1 MADAAASAPD
11 AAPAPNVA
19 PPPGNPRFPLFD
31 SLRAI
36 AALTVLVAHSI
47 LQLNVQ
53 VAHPFLDFASP
64 LAAQGVAI
72 FFLISGFLLYRP
84 FLVAHRGGRP
94 VRVGDYT
101 RRRFL
106 RIVPG
111 YWLALTVVLLL
122 INHPN
127 GVTTDNWPRY
137 YGFAQIYDHA
147 SIPNGIGAAWTL
159 CVEVTFY
166 AVLPLI
172 AFLGGLLSGRDR
184 GSLRGDIALVAVL
197 GAASIFVHERLAT
210 STTDYWLA
218 ISLPATFYWFALG
231 MGLAIASVLERPKRL
246 IEPIGRYPLA
256 MWIAAVATF
265 IALYNWTEERPGVGS
280 GGTAEFILLGLASM
294 FLLLPAVFRDDAGG
308 LPRLLLRHR
317 LLAWLGLVSYGI
329 YLYHADLIALVND
342 RLIRHDLPHS
352 YPVVL
357 ALSTLV
363 ICAFA
368 AASFYLFERPL
379 LRLKEVPL
387 FSALS
392 RRWRGVRSAG

>member
-1 MADAAASAPD
+1 MSLPGTQTTIEHRDVAVEA
-11 AAPAPNVA
+11 NVA

-36 AALTVLVAHSI
+36 AALTVLLAHSV

-53 VAHPFLDFASP
+53 LAHPFLNFAP
-64 LAAQGVAI
+64 QLAAQGVAI

-122 INHPN
+122 LNHPN
-127 GVTTDNWPRY
+127 GVTTGNWPRY

-147 SIPNGIGAAWTL
+147 SIGGGIGAAWTL

-166 AVLPLI
+166 AVLPLL
-172 AFLGGLLSGRDR
+172 AFLGGRLSGRDR
-184 GSLRGDIALVAVL
+184 ASLRGDIALVAVL
-197 GAASIFVHERLAT
+197 ALASIFIHQRLAT

-218 ISLPATFYWFALG
+218 ISLPASFYWFALG
-231 MGLAIASVLERPKRL
+231 MGLAIASVLERPKQL
-246 IEPIGRYPLA
+246 IRPIVDYPLA
-256 MWIAAVATF
+256 MWVAAVGVF
-265 IALYNWTEERPGVGS
+265 IALYNWTSERPGVGT
-280 GGTAEFILLGLASM
+280 GGTAEFILLGLASL
-294 FLLLPAVFRDDAGG
+294 FVLLPAAFGDDDAGG
-308 LPRLLLRHR
+308 VPRVILRHR
-317 LLAWLGLVSYGI
+317 VLAWLGVISYGI
-329 YLYHADLIALVND
+329 YLYHADLIAVVND
-342 RLIRHDLPHS
+342 RLIRHDLPHA
-352 YPVVL
+352 YPIVL
-357 ALSTLV
+357 AVSTV
-363 ICAFA
+363 VVCAFA
-368 AASFYLFERPL
+368 AASFYLFERPF

-387 FSALS
+387 VARLF
-392 RRWRGVRSAG
+392 RR